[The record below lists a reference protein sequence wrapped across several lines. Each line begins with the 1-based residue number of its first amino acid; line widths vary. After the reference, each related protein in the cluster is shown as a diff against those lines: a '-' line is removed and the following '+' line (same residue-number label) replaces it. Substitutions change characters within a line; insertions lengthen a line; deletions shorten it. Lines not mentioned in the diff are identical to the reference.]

1 MALTKDQKKV
11 MLDKVIDK
19 FKKAKT
25 AVFSGY
31 SGIDVKSMTTLRKK
45 LRAQKVDYLIF
56 KKTLIHI
63 GAKEAGLP
71 AIDEKLLEGPIAV
84 AISYDDEMAPI
95 KVLYAVSKD
104 KALEDKLK
112 IFGAY
117 MEGKVLT
124 KAEVLELAKLP
135 SKQELL
141 GQLVYM
147 LNSPISG
154 FHHVLYE
161 VMRKF
166 VGVVQAYAKTRP
178 AETPKV
184 EAAPVVA
191 AAPVET
197 PAPVAVVAE
206 TPAPEAPAADA
217 GATPAPAAA

>member
-1 MALTKDQKKV
+1 
-11 MLDKVIDK
+11 
-19 FKKAKT
+19 
-25 AVFSGY
+25 VFSGY

-135 SKQELL
+135 SRQELL
-141 GQLVYM
+141 GKLVYIF
-147 LNSPISG
+147 NSPVSG
-154 FHHVLYE
+154 FHHVLHE

-166 VGVVQAYAKTRP
+166 VGVVDAYAKKRP
-178 AETPKV
+178 AEV
-184 EAAPVVA
+184 APVVA
-191 AAPVET
+191 AP
-197 PAPVAVVAE
+197 AVVAE
-206 TPAPEAPAADA
+206 TTAPETPAADA